1 MAVFHYLVKNDEGS
15 RNEGDIRAE
24 SMDLALQKLTTNGQI
39 VITLKEVDTTF
50 DFLGPFLDEIN
61 LTFERIKNRVPL
73 ANIVFF
79 TRQLATMFSAG
90 LTLERA
96 IQALAVEEK
105 HKKFKKI
112 LTEVGSS
119 IRKGLNLSES
129 LARHPGVFNNL
140 FVAMTKAGEV
150 SGNLNE
156 ILDQLASYLENL
168 DDTRRKVKGAMT
180 YPIFMVI
187 FLGCMV
193 LAMLVWIIPKFSEV
207 YAQLGA
213 SLPGATRKMMDASAW
228 VTENLGFMLF
238 NLILVSLTVFLISKT
253 QRGGFIIDSIK
264 LKIPVFGNLLDQSIL
279 NKFCKTFGILI
290 GAGVPV
296 LEAMG
301 LLKKVVGNRVYEK
314 AVADASDYIRDGDN
328 ISTALRR
335 TEIFPSILLQ
345 LTSTGEETGE
355 IDDLLDRAADYYH
368 KQVNALVER
377 MTTLIEPLLI
387 LLVGAVIA
395 LMVVLTYLPVF
406 HLGSALQSG
415 L

>member
-1 MAVFHYLVKNDEGS
+1 MPEFSYIVRTTKGS
-15 RNEGDIRAE
+15 RETGEISAE
-24 SMDLALQKLTTNGQI
+24 NYNVALDKLQDNGSS
-39 VITLKEVDTTF
+39 VIKLIERDTSF
-50 DFLGPFLDEIN
+50 DFIKPFLDRLSIAVE
-61 LTFERIKNRVPL
+61 EIKNRVPL
-73 ANIVFF
+73 SNIVFF

-96 IQALAVEEK
+96 IQGLAVEEK
-105 HKKFKKI
+105 HNKFKKI

-129 LARHPGVFNNL
+129 LSRHPGVFNNL

-150 SGNLNE
+150 SGNLND

-187 FLGCMV
+187 FLGCMI
-193 LAMLVWIIPKFSEV
+193 LAMFVWIIPKFSDV
-207 YAQLGA
+207 YSQLGA
-213 SLPGATRKMMDASAW
+213 SLPGATKKMMDASAW
-228 VTENLGFMLF
+228 ISENLGFMVF
-238 NLILVSLTVFLISKT
+238 NFVLVFLIMFLISKT
-253 QRGGFIIDSIK
+253 QRGGFVIDSLK
-264 LKIPVFGNLLDQSIL
+264 LKIPVFGSLLNQSIL

-296 LEAMG
+296 LEAMA
-301 LLKKVVGNRVYEK
+301 LLQKVVGNRVYEK
-314 AVADASDYIRDGDN
+314 AVADAANYIRDGYN

-345 LTSTGEETGE
+345 LASTGEETGE

-387 LLVGAVIA
+387 LLVGGVIA
-395 LMVVLTYLPVF
+395 VMVVLTYLPVF

>member
-1 MAVFHYLVKNDEGS
+1 MSVFQYLIKDLEGK
-15 RNEGDIRAE
+15 RKEGEIRAE
-24 SMDLALQKLTTNGQI
+24 SLDLAIQKLTVSGQM
-39 VITLKEVDTTF
+39 VISLKETDETL
-50 DFLGPFLDEIN
+50 DFLGPFLDEIQ
-61 LTFERIKNRVPL
+61 LSVEKAKNRIPL
-73 ANIVFF
+73 SNLVFF

-96 IQALAVEEK
+96 IQSLSVEEK

-112 LTEVGSS
+112 LISVGDN
-119 IRKGLNLSES
+119 IRKGMNLSES
-129 LARHPGVFNNL
+129 LTRHPGVFNNL
-140 FVAMTKAGEV
+140 FVALTKAGEV

-168 DDTRRKVKGAMT
+168 DDTRRKVKSAMN
-180 YPIFMVI
+180 YPVFMVV
-187 FLGCMV
+187 FLGVM
-193 LAMLVWIIPKFSEV
+193 LSAMFLWIIPKFSDV

-213 SLPGATRKMMDASAW
+213 NLPSATKQLMKFSVWFSHNAGVMI
-228 VTENLGFMLF
+228 FIF
-238 NLILVSLTVFLISKT
+238 LVSMFILWLVSKT
-253 QRGGFIIDSIK
+253 QRGGFILDATK
-264 LKIPVFGNLLDQSIL
+264 LKLPVFGNLINQSIL

-296 LEAMG
+296 LESTA
-301 LLKKVVGNRVYEK
+301 LLKKVVENKVYAK
-314 AVADASDYIRDGDN
+314 AIEDASDYIRDGYN

-335 TEIFPSILLQ
+335 TEVFPSILLQ
-345 LTSTGEETGE
+345 LASTGEDTGE
-355 IDDLLDRAADYYH
+355 LDDLLDRAADYYQ

>member
-1 MAVFHYLVKNDEGS
+1 MSVFQYLIKDLEGK
-15 RNEGDIRAE
+15 RQEGEIRAE
-24 SMDLALQKLTTNGQI
+24 SLDLAVQKLTTGGQM
-39 VITLKEVDTTF
+39 VISLKEADDTL
-50 DFLGPFLDEIN
+50 DFLGPFLDEIQ
-61 LTFERIKNRVPL
+61 LSIEKIKNRIPL
-73 ANIVFF
+73 SNIVFF

-96 IQALAVEEK
+96 IQSLSVEEK
-105 HKKFKKI
+105 HKKFKKTLI
-112 LTEVGSS
+112 TVGDN
-119 IRKGLNLSES
+119 IRKGMNLSES
-129 LARHPGVFNNL
+129 LTRHPGVFNNL

-168 DDTRRKVKGAMT
+168 DDTRRKVKSAMN
-180 YPIFMVI
+180 YPVFMVI
-187 FLGCMV
+187 FLGVM
-193 LAMLVWIIPKFSEV
+193 LSAMFLWIIPKFSDV

-213 SLPGATRKMMDASAW
+213 NLPLATRKLMEFSAW
-228 VTENLGFMLF
+228 FSENAGLMIFVFLVFMFVLW
-238 NLILVSLTVFLISKT
+238 LISKT
-253 QRGGFIIDSIK
+253 QRGGFVLDAIK
-264 LKIPVFGNLLDQSIL
+264 LKLPVFGALINQTIL
-279 NKFCKTFGILI
+279 NKFCKTFGILL

-296 LEAMG
+296 LESTS
-301 LLKKVVGNRVYEK
+301 LLKKVVENKVYEK
-314 AVADASDYIRDGDN
+314 AIADASDYIRDGYN

-335 TEIFPSILLQ
+335 TEVFPSILLQ
-345 LTSTGEETGE
+345 LASTGEDTGE
-355 IDDLLDRAADYYH
+355 LDDLLDRAADYYQ

-387 LLVGAVIA
+387 LVVGAVIA